1 MEQSNSVKR
10 PRRRKKAS
18 GVAGLVARLKQS
30 PVAYNA
36 VLIALVVVA
45 IIVASSILMMIITRH
60 GTHRTV
66 PTFMGVKIT
75 EAERMAKDNGLK
87 IIVNDSLFVPAYE
100 GGVVLDQLP
109 KGGVEVKS
117 GRNVYVTI
125 NSFRQ

>member
-66 PTFMGVKIT
+66 PDYIT
-75 EAERMAKDNGLK
+75 VSTNLQ
-87 IIVNDSLFVPAYE
+87 
-100 GGVVLDQLP
+100 VVFCTILP
-109 KGGVEVKS
+109 KPVTLFKSHSPKQKGHPFGCPFCFGGT
-117 GRNVYVTI
+117 GQI
-125 NSFRQ
+125 